1 MSRNQIIAVG
11 FCAVLGIGIYLFA
24 TTKKPKGADD
34 AAPMAQAARDKPK
47 AQELDIEAYVA
58 DVNAKI
64 TDETTRQKVAD
75 LLKNEQYDSLLVEY
89 SKLDKPLAI
98 AYYSVKMA
106 QQKGTPEALIQA
118 GDYNSTLIQTA
129 PDEKAH
135 NYLASNAL
143 LCYQEAVKL
152 DSSKVDYRLR
162 LAAAYMEGGT
172 QPMEGVGILLDIV
185 RKDSNNVDAQMMLG
199 RFGIVS
205 GQYDKAIA
213 RLEKI
218 LYLQP
223 KNSEALLLIA
233 EAYNGSGN
241 KQKALEML
249 ERCKKTVTNPEL
261 IKEIDTYIQQLKKPS

>member
-11 FCAVLGIGIYLFA
+11 FCALLGIGIYMFA
-24 TTKKPKGADD
+24 TTKKPKGTDD

-47 AQELDIEAYVA
+47 AEELDAEAYIA

-64 TDETTRQKVAD
+64 TDETTRQRIAD
-75 LLKNEQYDSLLVEY
+75 LLKNEQYEALLSEY
-89 SKLDKPLAI
+89 SKLDKPLAV

-106 QQKGTPEALIQA
+106 EQKGTPEAFIQA
-118 GDYNSTLIQTA
+118 GDYNSTLLQTA

-135 NYLASNAL
+135 NYLAFNAL
-143 LCYQEAVKL
+143 TCYQFAVKL
-152 DSSKVDYRLR
+152 DSSKVDYKLR
-162 LAAAYMEGGT
+162 LAAAYIEGGA